1 VAYRIDLDLAGWA
14 QRSDFSR
21 LRPVGDPYLLVRDLA
36 MEVAPPGGAFRATA
50 GRFRA
55 AQSFAGPMIDG
66 FAVSLS
72 GVPAGAAGSPPA
84 SRTSAREIGLYGGLL
99 PDPLTLRP
107 DSKRASL
114 GAFASTTASLSEKTA
129 GRFSA
134 SLEMRRFQGT
144 SYETGRFRI
153 NLDRA
158 AATAI
163 EAGAAAWRES
173 STLRFGDAHASI
185 RGSDAARSYWLL
197 YRESE
202 TAFDAKQR
210 EAILDVFGAEPDP
223 TQRARHAEAGLSW
236 ARSEKTRVSAV
247 AGHAGGDGGLNRWIL
262 EPTVEVRRDL
272 WALRTWR
279 VGYRGSVGWQEGHE
293 ADLGGLFVFGAWRL
307 DLRLGGGV
315 LHQSKALRTTPI
327 GRGFFNLR
335 RPIGESGSL
344 VLTASGQGTLHY
356 VGGAARLAFSKRF

>member
-1 VAYRIDLDLAGWA
+1 
-14 QRSDFSR
+14 
-21 LRPVGDPYLLVRDLA
+21 
-36 MEVAPPGGAFRATA
+36 
-50 GRFRA
+50 
-55 AQSFAGPMIDG
+55 
-66 FAVSLS
+66 
-72 GVPAGAAGSPPA
+72 
-84 SRTSAREIGLYGGLL
+84 
-99 PDPLTLRP
+99 
-107 DSKRASL
+107 
-114 GAFASTTASLSEKTA
+114 
-129 GRFSA
+129 
-134 SLEMRRFQGT
+134 
-144 SYETGRFRI
+144 
-153 NLDRA
+153 
-158 AATAI
+158 
-163 EAGAAAWRES
+163 
-173 STLRFGDAHASI
+173 
-185 RGSDAARSYWLL
+185 
-197 YRESE
+197 
-202 TAFDAKQR
+202 
-210 EAILDVFGAEPDP
+210 
-223 TQRARHAEAGLSW
+223 
-236 ARSEKTRVSAV
+236 V